1 MKKYLFLLIAML
13 MSVSAFTLVGCSS
26 DDDDD
31 NPSSSNTIQINGML
45 FKREV
50 SMRKMVKANLV
61 LVYSTKLVTLKTVGF
76 INSLTRIQKS
86 QR

>member
-1 MKKYLFLLIAML
+1 MLALLAL
-13 MSVSAFTLVGCSS
+13 MPFALISCGS

-31 NPSSSNTIQINGML
+31 NPFHQTQSKSMVRVTKLTRML

>member
-26 DDDDD
+26 DDDD
-31 NPSSSNTIQINGML
+31 NPFSSNTIKSMVRVTNLTHLL

-50 SMRKMVKANLV
+50 SMRKQVKVNL
-61 LVYSTKLVTLKTVGF
+61 L
-76 INSLTRIQKS
+76 
-86 QR
+86 